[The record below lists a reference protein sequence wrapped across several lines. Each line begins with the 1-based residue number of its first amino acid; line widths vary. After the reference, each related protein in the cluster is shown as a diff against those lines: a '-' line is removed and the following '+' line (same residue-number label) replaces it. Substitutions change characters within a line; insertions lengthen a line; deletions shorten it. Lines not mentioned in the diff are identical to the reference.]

1 MKERL
6 LKAIGVGLVV
16 SLVGG
21 SSAMAGKPA
30 HDSVYQ
36 IDPTV
41 LRDASGDVQQSDGL
55 GPYAASQVGTAVL
68 GDFATSA
75 PDQDGSTRTQDYF
88 MFTSGIG
95 GSRTTFLSSNLAST
109 AHYGLGSTQSIR
121 CDYYGYFFFESA
133 VTPDWYQQLGPVG
146 NSVKGW
152 GTTGCYTAPDRGYH
166 FVYPGH
172 TAGSTAGECLT
183 MTQSGTD
190 TLTLTAPSSLSD
202 PLSPSPTCG
211 AEVYSFV
218 ITNGVKDFTLLGTE
232 SAPFEIALGLPPTKG
247 KSGKR

>member
-1 MKERL
+1 MKRRL
-6 LKAIGVGLVV
+6 LTGIVIGLVLSV
-16 SLVGG
+16 VGG
-21 SSAMAGKPA
+21 STAFAAKPVQ
-30 HDSVYQ
+30 DSVYQ

-68 GDFATSA
+68 GDFATST
-75 PDQDGSTRTQDYF
+75 PDRDGSTRTQDYF

-95 GSRTTFLSSNLAST
+95 SSRTTFLSSDLASA

-133 VTPDWYQQLGPVG
+133 VTPDWYQQLGAVG

-166 FVYPGH
+166 LVYPGH

-202 PLSPSPTCG
+202 PLASPPACS
-211 AEVYSFV
+211 AQVSSFV
-218 ITNGVKDFTLLGTE
+218 ITDGVKTFTLLGTE
-232 SAPFEIALGLPPTKG
+232 SAPFELQLGLPPMKG